1 MDKFV
6 VKKVKKSNVTFKPLM
21 IRTETYELL
30 QQLREMTGMSV
41 VDIMDSTLRFCADR
55 LEVVEEDEK

>member
-6 VKKVKKSNVTFKPLM
+6 VKKVKKSNVTFKALM

-55 LEVVEEDEK
+55 LEVIEEDK